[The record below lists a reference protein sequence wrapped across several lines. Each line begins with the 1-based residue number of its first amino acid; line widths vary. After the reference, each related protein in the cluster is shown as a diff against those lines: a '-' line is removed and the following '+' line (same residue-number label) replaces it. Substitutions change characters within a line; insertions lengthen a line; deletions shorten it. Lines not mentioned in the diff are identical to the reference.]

1 MLTDYFDAKTAAA
14 CVGSAV
20 CGVTLGWFLRQ
31 RAYQEDEDNFSDVS
45 EDDNAAE
52 EATDDEDFED
62 DDSEGNYKMLFV
74 VRQDLKM
81 GKGKIAVQCSHA
93 AVACYKS
100 ALKRHRH
107 ELKCWEYTGQAK
119 VVVKCTT
126 EDELMELYRTTSAL
140 GLNAAVISDAGRTQI
155 APNSKTVLGIG
166 PALEDKINIV
176 TGHLKLM

>member
-1 MLTDYFDAKTAAA
+1 MVLTDYFDAKTAAA

-31 RAYQEDEDNFSDVS
+31 RTFDQDDEDNFSDVS
-45 EDDNAAE
+45 DDDDNAE
-52 EATDDEDFED
+52 VSDDGDFED
-62 DDSEGNYKMLFV
+62 DGEGNYKMLFV

-81 GKGKIAVQCSHA
+81 GKGKIAAQCSHA

-100 ALKRHRH
+100 AVKRHRH
-107 ELKCWEYTGQAK
+107 ELKCWEYSGQAK

-126 EDELMELYRTTSAL
+126 ENELMELYRTTSAL

-155 APNSKTVLGIG
+155 AAGSKTVLGIG